1 MAEFVCKVADAAGR
15 VSSQVEVAQNV
26 GEARQK
32 LSDRGL
38 YVYSVRARIGLVGRA
53 VGGRRDRGIKSSDF
67 LIFNQ
72 QFNTLI
78 KAGLP
83 ILKALDLLAERAASP
98 RLRPAL
104 VDVRN
109 RVREGASLSEALEQ
123 QGGFPKVYVTA
134 VLAGEKSGNL
144 TGVLDYYISYQKVS
158 TGVKKK
164 LIATM
169 VYPIILVSVASLI
182 VTYLVTYVVPQ
193 FAKLYSDMQIQLPAV
208 TRLLVTLTV
217 TYRPYIG
224 AAIVLFFVA
233 VISVLLWSR
242 TDQGGLAM
250 DRLKLKMPVV
260 GDTWIKFQVAQ
271 FCRTLSTL
279 LAGGTPLVGALA
291 TAADSVRSRLDFGK
305 HREGIRIG
313 ARRPILACGLSIDGV
328 DAGHGTRDDRGRR
341 SQRRP
346 VADAGKRRRI
356 LRRRD
361 QSAFGHAHCG
371 CGTCDFGVYGDCDS
385 LHLDLSV
392 PADFFLLGGRR
403 TRLEQKKSASMGTT
417 DYKTRDTGPAGRAAG
432 ERTQP
437 APGRT
442 LPLPVRGS
450 Q

>member
-1 MAEFVCKVADAAGR
+1 MAEFVCKVADATGR

-53 VGGRRDRGIKSSDF
+53 VGGRRDRGVKSSDF

-83 ILKALDLLAERAASP
+83 ILKSLDLLAERAASP

-224 AAIVLFFVA
+224 AAILLFFVT
-233 VISVLLWSR
+233 VISVLFWSR

-250 DRLKLKMPVV
+250 DRLKLKIPVV

-291 TAADSVRSRLDFGK
+291 TAADSVRSRLISG
-305 HREGIRIG
+305 
-313 ARRPILACGLSIDGV
+313 SIAKASELVRQG
-328 DAGHGTRDDRGRR
+328 
-341 SQRRP
+341 Q
-346 VADAGKRRRI
+346 
-356 LRRRD
+356 
-361 QSAFGHAHCG
+361 
-371 CGTCDFGVYGDCDS
+371 S
-385 LHLDLSV
+385 LHTALASTKLMPGMGLEMIEVGEASGALSPMLGRV
-392 PADFFLLGGRR
+392 AEFYEEETNLRLATLIAVVEPAILVFMAIVIAFILISLYLPIFSFSAGG
-403 TRLEQKKSASMGTT
+403 
-417 DYKTRDTGPAGRAAG
+417 GP
-432 ERTQP
+432 
-437 APGRT
+437 
-442 LPLPVRGS
+442 S
-450 Q
+450 